1 MPNALSYIA
10 GKHMTCTFVP
20 CMSHHQP
27 CHTKCAGSPDA
38 HRWRGTV
45 SALCANNHV
54 QRSYSQRFT
63 PAFRRRTG
71 SPVRW
76 RGMGRHTALGCCNPR
91 GGLCVRQV
99 LWYACPPQEPHAF
112 CPSGKNLIGVPYSF
126 SYRVSRGDTRS
137 RKKKQKQ
144 ARTHVKRIATQTTC
158 CQRHAFEKSVN
169 CLTIAVYM
177 IVVFSPHASTRL
189 SAHRA
194 RLWHRRAGNVLQV
207 LLVCV

>member
-54 QRSYSQRFT
+54 QRSYSQCFT

-99 LWYACPPQEPHAF
+99 LWYACPPQQPLSF
-112 CPSGKNLIGVPYSF
+112 CPSGKNPIGVPYSF
-126 SYRVSRGDTRS
+126 LYRVSRGDTRS
-137 RKKKQKQ
+137 RKRNRSRQEHTFSRLPRRQLVLRDMLLKIGQLSDY
-144 ARTHVKRIATQTTC
+144 C
-158 CQRHAFEKSVN
+158 C
-169 CLTIAVYM
+169 I